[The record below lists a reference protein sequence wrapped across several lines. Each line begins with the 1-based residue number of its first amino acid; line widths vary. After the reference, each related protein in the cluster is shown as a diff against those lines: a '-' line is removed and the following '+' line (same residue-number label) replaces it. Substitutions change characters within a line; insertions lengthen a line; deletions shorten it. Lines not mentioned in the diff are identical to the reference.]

1 MSYQPPGPSP
11 PPPSS
16 AGPSRSGRTIVI
28 IVAVVFAVVLLCCV
42 GVAGGGFWLYR
53 TVSAATGPA
62 RDATTAHFDALS
74 VGDYA
79 GAYQR
84 LCQDRRD
91 TLSETQYVQQESAA
105 GQIAGYDIIGV
116 TVSTT
121 NVRTTGT
128 VTVEVTYDGG
138 AQRQEAVRLVEENG
152 EWRVCQ

>member
-1 MSYQPPGPSP
+1 MSYQPPGPP
-11 PPPSS
+11 PPPSP
-16 AGPSRSGRTIVI
+16 AGPSRGRRTTVI
-28 IVAVVFAVVLLCCV
+28 IVAVVLAVVLLCCV

-53 TVSAATGPA
+53 TVSAATEPA

-74 VGDYA
+74 AGDYA

-91 TLSETQYVQQESAA
+91 TLSETEYVRQESAA
-105 GQIAGYDIIGV
+105 GQIAGYDIVGV
-116 TVSTT
+116 NVSTT
-121 NVRTTGT
+121 NGRTSGA

-138 AQRQEAVRLVEENG
+138 AQRQETVRLVEENG